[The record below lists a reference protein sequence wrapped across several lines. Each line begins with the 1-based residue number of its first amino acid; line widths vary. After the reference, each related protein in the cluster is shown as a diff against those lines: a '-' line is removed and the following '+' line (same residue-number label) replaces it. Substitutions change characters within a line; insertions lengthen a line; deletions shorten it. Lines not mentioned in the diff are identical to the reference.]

1 MVGALTAQERE
12 AVGLFLRRVR
22 DTFPHEE
29 VAATLFGSRAR
40 GEGRPD
46 SDLDVL
52 VVVVRDDF
60 PIRRHIFDV
69 AYEVFLQTD
78 VLISPLVLSR
88 DGLATLKQNGRRL
101 AREIERD
108 GVSV

>member
-1 MVGALTAQERE
+1 MSSPLTDGERR
-12 AVGLFLRRVR
+12 AVDLFLGKVR
-22 DTFPHEE
+22 EVFPDQE
-29 VAATLFGSRAR
+29 VTGVLFGSRAR

-52 VVVVRDDF
+52 VVVTADDL
-60 PIRRHIFDV
+60 PIRRRIVDV

-88 DGLATLKQNGRRL
+88 EGLATLKRIGRRL
-101 AREIERD
+101 AKDIERD
-108 GVSV
+108 GVAV